1 MELQDELGLGMYDYA
16 FRNYDPALGR
26 WMNIDALAEI
36 SRRWSPY
43 NYSYNNPIYFI
54 DPDGMRVD
62 VSNIKDEGKD
72 DGSSMGKYL
81 EEQAEKSNE
90 SNESNQD
97 FQDYIDSL
105 SNNDENYES
114 KSSKSSKKKVED
126 DKPKKKSF
134 NFKTRKKWQT
144 AAVRDMYFF
153 VSLITIDARGVKV
166 MHKYTIFINKVTEF
180 SMPAI
185 LTIEGR
191 EIDNEM
197 AAQVTANAVH
207 NVMEETADLFG
218 RTEASTMQVEQY
230 FREQLR
236 RQYPLHIPG
245 GRVNFNSMNY
255 QGTPTQFE
263 HE

>member
-1 MELQDELGLGMYDYA
+1 
-16 FRNYDPALGR
+16 
-26 WMNIDALAEI
+26 
-36 SRRWSPY
+36 
-43 NYSYNNPIYFI
+43 
-54 DPDGMRVD
+54 MRVD
-62 VSNIKDEGKD
+62 MSNIKEEGKD
-72 DGSSMGKYL
+72 DGSSMGKCI
-81 EEQAEKSNE
+81 EEQAEISNE
-90 SNESNQD
+90 IKEG
-97 FQDYIDSL
+97 FQDYIDSI
-105 SNNDENYES
+105 SNTDENFES
-114 KSSKSSKKKVED
+114 KDNKSSKKKVED

-153 VSLITIDARGVKV
+153 VSLVTIDARGVKV
-166 MHKYTIFINKVTEF
+166 LHKYTIFINKVTEF

-191 EIDNEM
+191 EIDNKM
-197 AAQVTANAVH
+197 AAEVTANAVH
-207 NVMEETADLFG
+207 NVMQETADLFA

-236 RQYPLHIPG
+236 RQYPIYIPG